1 MSAVFGTDGIRG
13 VANAQLRPEIALALG
28 RAAARHLGS
37 SAFLVGRDTR
47 HSGPMLLSALSAGIA
62 SEGFDV
68 IDVGIIPTPGLA
80 WLGAARNLP
89 VAMVSAS
96 HNPYRDNGIK
106 LFGPGGTKLSPDV
119 ERVIE
124 RDLNT
129 LLHGTEISVLPVPT
143 GRAVGSLSFD
153 GHAGGTYIEDLAS
166 SVSLSNMRGL
176 RIVCD
181 CANGAASRLAP
192 ELFGRLGIDAV
203 FIANTPDGTNI
214 NDHCG
219 ATAPHL
225 LAQTVVREGAAI
237 GLSFDGDAD
246 RLIACDRFGNIVD
259 GDILLALFAFDLDDR
274 SLLADRRVV
283 TTVMSNR
290 GLVRSLGER
299 GISVIETGVGDR
311 NVTDAMELNGAVLGG
326 EQSGHIVFR
335 REALIGDGLYSAL
348 RLIELIIRS
357 NEDLGELTTKAMT
370 RVPQVVHNVVVD
382 DPSQLDAHPE
392 IFARASQLEPTLG
405 SWGRIFIRASG
416 TEPRVRI
423 MVEGEDVEQ
432 VRQVVDDLVE
442 VVEREM
448 AHR

>member
-1 MSAVFGTDGIRG
+1 MSTVFGTDGIRG

-37 SAFLVGRDTR
+37 TAFLVGRDTR
-47 HSGPMLLSALSAGIA
+47 HSGPMLLCALSAGIA

-96 HNPYRDNGIK
+96 HNPFRDNGIK
-106 LFGPGGTKLSPDV
+106 LFGPGGAKLSPDV

-129 LLHGTEISVLPVPT
+129 LLHGAEISVLPVPT
-143 GRAVGSLSFD
+143 GREVGSLSFD
-153 GHAGGTYIEDLAS
+153 DHAGTAYIEDLAS

-181 CANGAASRLAP
+181 CANGAASTLAP
-192 ELFGRLGIDAV
+192 ELFGRLGIDTV

-219 ATAPHL
+219 ATSPHL
-225 LAQTVVREGAAI
+225 LAQTVIREGAAL
-237 GLSFDGDAD
+237 GFSFDGDAD
-246 RLIACDRFGNIVD
+246 RLIACDRFGNVVD
-259 GDILLALFAFDLDDR
+259 GDVLLALFAFDLDDR
-274 SLLADRRVV
+274 KLLADRRVV

-311 NVTDAMELNGAVLGG
+311 NVTDAMELNGAALGG

-335 REALIGDGLYSAL
+335 RKALIGDGLYSAL
-348 RLIELIIRS
+348 RLIELVTRS
-357 NEDLGELTTKAMT
+357 NEDLGELATRAMT
-370 RVPQVVHNVVVD
+370 RIPQVVHNVVVD
-382 DPSQLDAHPE
+382 DPSQLEAHPE
-392 IFARASQLEPTLG
+392 IFAKASLLEPSLG
-405 SWGRIFIRASG
+405 NWGRIFIRASG

-442 VVEREM
+442 VVESEM

>member
-1 MSAVFGTDGIRG
+1 MSTVFGTDGIRG

-37 SAFLVGRDTR
+37 TAFLVGRDTR

-80 WLGAARNLP
+80 WLGATRNLP

-96 HNPYRDNGIK
+96 HNPFRDNGIK
-106 LFGPGGTKLSPDV
+106 LFGPGGAKLSPDV

-129 LLHGTEISVLPVPT
+129 LLHGAEIFVLPVPT
-143 GRAVGSLSFD
+143 GREVGSLSFD
-153 GHAGGTYIEDLAS
+153 DHAGTAYIEDLAS

-176 RIVCD
+176 RVVCD
-181 CANGAASRLAP
+181 CANGAASTLAP
-192 ELFGRLGIDAV
+192 ELFGRLGIDTV

-225 LAQTVVREGAAI
+225 LAQTVIREGASL
-237 GLSFDGDAD
+237 GFSFDGDAD
-246 RLIACDRFGNIVD
+246 RLIACDRFGNVVD
-259 GDILLALFAFDLDDR
+259 GDVLLALFAFDLDDR
-274 SLLADRRVV
+274 RLLGDRRVV

-311 NVTDAMELNGAVLGG
+311 NVTDAMELNGAALGG

-335 REALIGDGLYSAL
+335 RKALIGDGLYSAL
-348 RLIELIIRS
+348 RLIELVTRS
-357 NEDLGELTTKAMT
+357 NEDLGELATRAMT
-370 RVPQVVHNVVVD
+370 RIPQVVHNVVVD
-382 DPSQLDAHPE
+382 DPSQLEAHPE
-392 IFARASQLEPTLG
+392 IFARASLLEPSLG
-405 SWGRIFIRASG
+405 NWGRIFIRASG

-442 VVEREM
+442 VVESEM

>member
-1 MSAVFGTDGIRG
+1 MSTVFGTDGIRG

-37 SAFLVGRDTR
+37 TAFLVGRDTR

-96 HNPYRDNGIK
+96 HNPFRDNGIK
-106 LFGPGGTKLSPDV
+106 LFGPGGAKLSPDV

-129 LLHGTEISVLPVPT
+129 LLHGAEISVLPVPT
-143 GRAVGSLSFD
+143 GREVGSLSFD
-153 GHAGGTYIEDLAS
+153 DHAGTAYIEDLAS

-181 CANGAASRLAP
+181 CANGAASTLAP
-192 ELFGRLGIDAV
+192 ELFGRLGIDTV

-219 ATAPHL
+219 ATSPHL
-225 LAQTVVREGAAI
+225 LAQTVIREGAAL
-237 GLSFDGDAD
+237 GFSFDGDAD
-246 RLIACDRFGNIVD
+246 RLIACDRFGNVVD
-259 GDILLALFAFDLDDR
+259 GDVLLALFAFDLDDR
-274 SLLADRRVV
+274 KLLADRRVV

-311 NVTDAMELNGAVLGG
+311 NVTDAMELNGAALGG

-335 REALIGDGLYSAL
+335 RKALIGDGLYSAL
-348 RLIELIIRS
+348 RLIELVTRS
-357 NEDLGELTTKAMT
+357 NEDLGELATRAMT
-370 RVPQVVHNVVVD
+370 RIPQVVHNVVVD
-382 DPSQLDAHPE
+382 DPSQLEAHPE
-392 IFARASQLEPTLG
+392 IFAKASLLEPSLG
-405 SWGRIFIRASG
+405 NWGRIFIRASG

-442 VVEREM
+442 VVESEM